1 MSEEFS
7 TQIFLL
13 SKHFSMFVHIS
24 KRAKY
29 FSNLDNIYYLRRSS
43 DGSSESDLSYCIL
56 GVDTVAR
63 EDSAH
68 SAPTIGLVL
77 KVLWGMET
85 SLDGDGGF
93 GLHILDRHFMFK
105 PTSLQFLWTVIQVS
119 LILILN

>member
-1 MSEEFS
+1 MLF
-7 TQIFLL
+7 
-13 SKHFSMFVHIS
+13 SKHFAVFVHIS
-24 KRAKY
+24 KRVQIFDKTKY
-29 FSNLDNIYYLRRSS
+29 FENIFYLRRSS
-43 DGSSESDLSYCIL
+43 DRSSESDLNYCIL
-56 GVDTVAR
+56 GVDTMAR
-63 EDSAH
+63 EDSAS

-119 LILILN
+119 LILILKDV

>member
-1 MSEEFS
+1 MLF
-7 TQIFLL
+7 
-13 SKHFSMFVHIS
+13 SKHYSIFVHIS
-24 KRAKY
+24 RMEKY
-29 FSNLDNIYYLRRSS
+29 FSNSNNIYYLRRSS